1 MGPKQQICGKV
12 LFLRHG
18 LLLVEQGIKPLA
30 GQVMVLP
37 IGNDMRQITQDFLGT
52 RILLDLTLY
61 NEAGNTKAK
70 SLMDEAKKRGKENA
84 R

>member
-1 MGPKQQICGKV
+1 
-12 LFLRHG
+12 
-18 LLLVEQGIKPLA
+18 
-30 GQVMVLP
+30 MVLP

-52 RILLDLTLY
+52 TVLLDLTPY